1 MESNLPDIYSGVN
14 IGMTFTGN
22 IVRVLVG
29 LLLFA
34 IVFYAFMLILKF
46 RILKDTVEISTNNV
60 DKLVITINLVVS
72 LIGSVLAFILILV

>member
-1 MESNLPDIYSGVN
+1 MGSNLPDIYNGVN

-22 IVRVLVG
+22 IIRVLVG

-46 RILKDTVEISTNNV
+46 RILKDTVEIDTNNI
-60 DKLVITINLVVS
+60 DKLAITFNLIIS
-72 LIGSVLAFILILV
+72 LAGSVLAFILILL